1 MSERNSTYPFAAARV
16 KSMGSRLLT
25 MEKLARVMEA
35 KDFEDAMRALQ
46 ELGYGSSVSGK
57 TSFEQL
63 IESELQEADALLE
76 FLSPS
81 DVFTR
86 IMRAPK
92 DYHNIKVLIKLQM
105 KGESTGSIELF
116 PGNISVDTLR
126 RAIAENDYHELPEDI
141 REALTYIDKQFAA
154 VPDVSVIGA
163 ELDQAYAR
171 DVNSLVSEMKDPL
184 VSAYYKAFF
193 DLSNIIA
200 FMRVRA
206 FYGRESFESVYLEG
220 GSIAKKVF
228 LDAFELSDDNV
239 FAAIAKGE
247 YSRVLSSA
255 FEDFRRTKSL
265 YMLEKAKDDY
275 LLGIIKQQR
284 HDMFGIGPLMGYYIG
299 RQREAEAVRMVMT
312 AKQGGVDSGVVT
324 QRMKEL
330 F

>member
-25 MEKLARVMEA
+25 EEKLARVMEA
-35 KDFEDAMRALQ
+35 KDFEDAMRVLQ

-57 TSFEQL
+57 ASFEQL
-63 IESELQEADALLE
+63 IEKELSEADALLE

-81 DVFTR
+81 DIFIH

-105 KGESTGSIELF
+105 KGESLESAELL
-116 PGNISVDTLR
+116 PGNIGVDTLR
-126 RAIAENDYHELPEDI
+126 RAIAENDYHELPDDL
-141 REALTYIDKQFAA
+141 RGALLYIDRQFAA
-154 VPDVSVIGA
+154 VSDVSVIGA

-171 DVNSLVSEMKDPL
+171 EVSALAAEMDDPL
-184 VSAYYKAFF
+184 VSSYFTAYF

-206 FYGRESFESVYLEG
+206 FYGRESFENVYLTG
-220 GSIAKKVF
+220 GSIDKKVF
-228 LDAFELSDDNV
+228 MDAFELSDDNV

-247 YSRVLSSA
+247 YSRVLSA
-255 FEDFRRTKSL
+255 AIEDYRRTRSL
-265 YMLEKAKDDY
+265 YMLEKAKDDH
-275 LLGIIKQQR
+275 LMEIIKQQR

-299 RQREAEAVRMVMT
+299 KQREAEAVRMVMT
-312 AKQGGVDSGVVT
+312 AKQGGVDTEVVA

>member
-1 MSERNSTYPFAAARV
+1 
-16 KSMGSRLLT
+16 MGSRLLT
-25 MEKLARVMEA
+25 EEKIARVMEA
-35 KDFEDAMRALQ
+35 KDFEDAMRVLQ

-57 TSFEQL
+57 ASFEQL
-63 IESELQEADALLE
+63 IESELQEADSLLE

-81 DVFTR
+81 DVFIQ
-86 IMRAPK
+86 IMRATK

-105 KGESTGSIELF
+105 KVASLDSAELF
-116 PGNISVDTLR
+116 PGNIGIDTLR

-141 REALTYIDKQFAA
+141 RSALLYIDRQFAA

-163 ELDQAYAR
+163 ELDQAYSR
-171 DVNSLVSEMKDPL
+171 EVNDLVAEMNDPL
-184 VSAYYKAFF
+184 VSSYFTAYF

-206 FYGRESFESVYLEG
+206 FYSKESFDNVYLAG
-220 GSIAKKVF
+220 GSIDKKVF

-247 YSRVLSSA
+247 YARVLSSA
-255 FEDFRRTKSL
+255 IEDYRRTGSL

-275 LLGIIKQQR
+275 LLELIKRQR
-284 HDMFGIGPLMGYYIG
+284 HDMFGIGPLMCYYIAK
-299 RQREAEAVRMVMT
+299 QREAEAVRMAMT
-312 AKQGGVDSGVVT
+312 AKQGGIDPGVAA
-324 QRMKEL
+324 QRMKQL